1 MKFARWR
8 DFNSLRRRGL
18 AGGRGRRG
26 AGLKSPQRFIFHFLL
41 YCSMCVGM
49 YIFRTFGRASYCVNH
64 FVFVF
69 VFSVVVAV
77 IVLQFYL
84 CVANVVG
91 YIFRL
96 HFRSVSTVV
105 GVECMDF
112 CRLNVLAE
120 RILAC

>member
-1 MKFARWR
+1 
-8 DFNSLRRRGL
+8 
-18 AGGRGRRG
+18 
-26 AGLKSPQRFIFHFLL
+26 
-41 YCSMCVGM
+41 MCVGM

-69 VFSVVVAV
+69 VVSVVVAV

-91 YIFRL
+91 YIFRW
-96 HFRSVSTVV
+96 HFRFVSIVV
-105 GVECMDF
+105 GVECMDL
-112 CRLNVLAE
+112 CRLDVLAE